1 MKLIRHL
8 LKDRLSVG
16 AIAALIG
23 YVLLLQGLVAGF
35 SQGAM
40 AASAL
45 DPLHVIC
52 ASDGTISTAAK
63 EPGGSPVDKAFN
75 CPCATLCQLAS
86 TAAPA
91 VLGSLVAFPYAA
103 PKDTKAVRPEPL
115 GSFQPAFRGLLAEA
129 RAPPLSI

>member
-1 MKLIRHL
+1 MKLMRHL

-23 YVLLLQGLVAGF
+23 YMLLLQGLVAGF

-63 EPGGSPVDKAFN
+63 DPGGSPVDKAFQ
-75 CPCATLCQLAS
+75 CPCATLCQLAATS
-86 TAAPA
+86 APA
-91 VLGSLVAFPYAA
+91 ILGEVVAFAYTA
-103 PKDTKAVRPEPL
+103 PKDTNAVCFEQA
-115 GSFQPAFRGLLAEA
+115 GVFQPALRGLLAEA
-129 RAPPLSI
+129 RAPPLSM

>member
-1 MKLIRHL
+1 MKLMRHL

-23 YVLLLQGLVAGF
+23 YMLLLQGLVAGF

-63 EPGGSPVDKAFN
+63 DPAGSPVDKAFQ
-75 CPCATLCQLAS
+75 CPCATLCQLAA
-86 TAAPA
+86 TATPA
-91 VLGSLVAFPYAA
+91 VLGQLAVFAYAA
-103 PKDTKAVRPEPL
+103 PKDTNAVRFEQADV
-115 GSFQPAFRGLLAEA
+115 FQSVFRGLLAEA
-129 RAPPLSI
+129 RAPPLSM